1 MGVRCFSAGYWIWFF
16 LLASILCP
24 AGTSG
29 FSPAA
34 APQSNAQA
42 REFGEG
48 QAAESDPKLTSLFE
62 RAQEAQSRGDFRAA
76 AADYQDILNLQP
88 HLAGALM
95 NLGLMLHLLGEYSQA
110 VDKFQ
115 AALRESPDLTA
126 ANLFIGL
133 DLLKL
138 HEPRQALPYLQTAE
152 RLNRRDE
159 PTALGL
165 GQAYAALREFQPAND
180 WYFRAAQIK
189 PQDAE
194 ALYGLGITYLDLQR
208 AAVSELGSKGQ
219 DSPYGKR
226 LLAEFFEQ
234 DGRINDAV
242 NLYKRLLDANT
253 TWPGLR
259 TALGLDYIAQAQVAV
274 AKAEF
279 QAELSQNPGF
289 LLARLGLARTLLEQG
304 DLDQCVQ
311 GLEDIWKIDR
321 AFFRAN
327 LDTFL
332 SGMAPEA
339 ERRLEEQFSKEAVGT
354 VDPDL
359 QSYLTGHL
367 KNLRQGQARPSPPVS
382 GGDTPSADQAASEE
396 KGSASTLYR
405 LGRYSSCAE
414 KLEREESRDR
424 NTALLLA
431 QCGYYSGDYRAS
443 FLAAGQVLMLN
454 PADFEALYWRAASS
468 SRLAVQ
474 TLYAAGL
481 ADPNSYR
488 VHLLL
493 GEAYRMMK
501 KYDASE
507 AEYRRSLELK
517 PQEPAVHLGLAT
529 LYWQRKEYDKAI
541 PELQDALAGRPHDPE
556 ASYLMGDILVTR
568 HQFSDAQ
575 PYLTAALGAT
585 GSTVY
590 YVHALRGK
598 IFASQDRTDD
608 AIKEFQLALPGDD
621 DGSFHFQLYRLYTKT
636 GNQNAA
642 AAALRDSE
650 AIRQRKGES
659 MQLVFDRSQ

>member
-1 MGVRCFSAGYWIWFF
+1 MGFRCFSARYWIWFF

-24 AGTSG
+24 TRTSG

-110 VDKFQ
+110 VDKFE

-180 WYFRAAQIK
+180 WYFRAAQIN
-189 PQDAE
+189 PQDPE
-194 ALYGLGITYLDLQR
+194 ALYGLGVTYLDLQR
-208 AAVSELGSKGQ
+208 TAVSELGSKGQ

-226 LLAEFFEQ
+226 LLAEFFER

-259 TALGLDYIAQAQVAV
+259 TALGLDYIAQAQVA
-274 AKAEF
+274 AAQAEF

-289 LLARLGLARTLLEQG
+289 LLARLGLARTSLEQA

-367 KNLRQGQARPSPPVS
+367 KDLRQGQAHRSLPAS

-396 KGSASTLYR
+396 KGSPSTLYGQ
-405 LGRYSSCAE
+405 GRYSSCA
-414 KLEREESRDR
+414 RE
-424 NTALLLA
+424 
-431 QCGYYSGDYRAS
+431 
-443 FLAAGQVLMLN
+443 
-454 PADFEALYWRAASS
+454 
-468 SRLAVQ
+468 
-474 TLYAAGL
+474 
-481 ADPNSYR
+481 
-488 VHLLL
+488 
-493 GEAYRMMK
+493 
-501 KYDASE
+501 
-507 AEYRRSLELK
+507 
-517 PQEPAVHLGLAT
+517 
-529 LYWQRKEYDKAI
+529 
-541 PELQDALAGRPHDPE
+541 AGR
-556 ASYLMGDILVTR
+556 
-568 HQFSDAQ
+568 
-575 PYLTAALGAT
+575 
-585 GSTVY
+585 
-590 YVHALRGK
+590 
-598 IFASQDRTDD
+598 
-608 AIKEFQLALPGDD
+608 
-621 DGSFHFQLYRLYTKT
+621 
-636 GNQNAA
+636 
-642 AAALRDSE
+642 
-650 AIRQRKGES
+650 
-659 MQLVFDRSQ
+659 